1 MDTHT
6 SESPSPLVDRDRLRE
21 VIDTG
26 SFDAVIVSS
35 QENTFYATGA
45 LILTQREIP
54 LRLALTLWP
63 RGGDP
68 AFVVCGIE
76 ESLVRRQSWIA
87 DLRPYIEFAESP
99 VALIAAV
106 VRERGLERGR
116 IGVEMDHLMARYW
129 DELRA
134 ALPEATFSDAGPLLA
149 AVRVV
154 KMSAEVDRLQ
164 TAARALERA
173 ISHAYTTAHPGCTE
187 KWLADTMAT
196 ALLAEGADE
205 VKALVLSSGPRSVQ
219 SHAMPD
225 GTTPIPPGATIRVDF
240 VGVFGGYLADLARMA
255 CIGEPNATQRGYY
268 DGLRAI
274 EWAMIDA
281 CRPGMTA
288 AEVYAVGKAA
298 YARVLGIETRKPH
311 FGHSLGIGLH
321 EEPLIHPTNQTPLA
335 PGMVLCIE
343 PTHADPALGGF
354 HIEDTIVVTD
364 GAPRLLSDAVPTEHM
379 AVIA

>member
-1 MDTHT
+1 MEVCP

-63 RGGDP
+63 RGGEP

-99 VALIAAV
+99 VALIAAAV
-106 VRERGLERGR
+106 QERGLERGR

-154 KMSAEVDRLQ
+154 KTSAEVDRLQ
-164 TAARALERA
+164 IAARALERA
-173 ISHAYTTAHPGCTE
+173 ISHAYTTARPGCTE

-255 CIGEPNATQRGYY
+255 CIGEPNATQCGYY

-354 HIEDTIVVTD
+354 HIENTIVVTD
-364 GAPRLLSDAVPTEHM
+364 GAPRLLSGAVPTEHM